1 VELVLQTT
9 RYYSADMKEN
19 LCEQFLDFL
28 EIIRRLRAPDG
39 CPWDKEQTHKSLK
52 SYTIEEAY
60 ELVEAI
66 DSGNDILIKE
76 ELGDVLLQIALH
88 CQIAAERGSFD
99 FGDVV
104 EKISR
109 KMIYRHPHVFGDK
122 KVFTSKEVEQ
132 NWSKLKKKEKNTTSA
147 LDGIPDVLPALLAA
161 HRMSERASKVG
172 FDWPDIASIFDKI
185 EEEWQETQEA
195 YEKRDFQETR
205 KELGDLLFAIVNLIR
220 RLNGN
225 AEEVMRQETR
235 KFSRR
240 FREMEKILSETNQTM
255 DNLDIDEMDALWEK
269 VKRQENR

>member
-1 VELVLQTT
+1 
-9 RYYSADMKEN
+9 MKEN